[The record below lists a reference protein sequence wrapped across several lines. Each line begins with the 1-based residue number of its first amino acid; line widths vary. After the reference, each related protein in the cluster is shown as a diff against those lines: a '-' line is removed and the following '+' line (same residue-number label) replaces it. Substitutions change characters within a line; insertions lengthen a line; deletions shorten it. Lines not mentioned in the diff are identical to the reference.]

1 MVMTDPIPEA
11 KSLIL
16 AKEQLLEKV
25 KTMNLF
31 TDIFA
36 SVVFKNKG
44 ACLHLIRVLMQNPTL
59 KILQIM
65 AQNDIPQLISHG
77 ARLDVLAED
86 INGKIYEIEVQKQ
99 EEPAPA
105 RRMRFYS
112 SVMDSEF
119 LLKGASYDKLPEVYL
134 FYLSEND
141 IWKQGKLIYKIKQSL
156 CSDDFCAPYDNG
168 LHTAFINASV
178 DDDSDIAKLMQ
189 YLKTANA
196 GDTSQGALSAYVNK
210 LKSPKGGKIIMGEFE
225 KHFINEGVKKGIQQG
240 NQQGMRRFAELTK
253 KLLSLGRTED
263 LNRAAEDDSYRDKL
277 FKEFA
282 IQ

>member
-1 MVMTDPIPEA
+1 MMDPIPETQ
-11 KSLIL
+11 SLIL

-31 TDIFA
+31 HDVFA
-36 SVVFKNKG
+36 AAVFKNKG

-59 KILQIM
+59 KILQYRT
-65 AQNDIPQLISHG
+65 QNDIPQLISHG
-77 ARLDVLAED
+77 VRLDVLAED
-86 INGKIYEIEVQKQ
+86 TKGRIYEIEVQNQ
-99 EEPAPA
+99 EEPSPA
-105 RRMRFYS
+105 HRMRFYT

-119 LLKGASYDKLPEVYL
+119 LLKGAAYDKLPEVHL
-134 FYLSEND
+134 FYLSQKD
-141 IWKQGKLIYKIKQSL
+141 IWEQGKMIYEVRQSL
-156 CSDDFCAPYDNG
+156 CSDDFSIPYDNG
-168 LHTAFINASV
+168 LHTAFVNAAIN
-178 DDDSDIAKLMQ
+178 DGSDIAKLMQ

-225 KHFINEGVKKGIQQG
+225 KHFLNEGVKKG

-263 LNRAAEDDSYRDKL
+263 LNRAAEDDNYRDKL
-277 FKEFA
+277 FKEFT